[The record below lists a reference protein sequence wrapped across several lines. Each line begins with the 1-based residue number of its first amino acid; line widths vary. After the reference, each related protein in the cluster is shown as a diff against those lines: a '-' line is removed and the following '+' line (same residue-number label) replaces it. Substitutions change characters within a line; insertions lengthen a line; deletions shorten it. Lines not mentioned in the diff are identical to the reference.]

1 MHIFLHVL
9 QEKEKIL
16 RLPATTEKIID
27 SFEIATYNEDVV
39 LNVTFDRTE
48 QKLVITIDLEI
59 NATQT
64 TCYNKSYNHF
74 QHFTISNSIVDFYS
88 FYLLLVHYHQQQRR

>member
-1 MHIFLHVL
+1 MHIL

-27 SFEIATYNEDVV
+27 SFEIATYNEDV

-64 TCYNKSYNHF
+64 VCYNRSY
-74 QHFTISNSIVDFYS
+74 
-88 FYLLLVHYHQQQRR
+88 

>member
-1 MHIFLHVL
+1 MHIFLHIL

-27 SFEIATYNEDVV
+27 SFEIATYNEDV

-64 TCYNKSYNHF
+64 VCYNRSY
-74 QHFTISNSIVDFYS
+74 
-88 FYLLLVHYHQQQRR
+88 

>member
-1 MHIFLHVL
+1 M
-9 QEKEKIL
+9 
-16 RLPATTEKIID
+16 
-27 SFEIATYNEDVV
+27 Y
-39 LNVTFDRTE
+39 TFDRTE

-64 TCYNKSYNHF
+64 ACYNRNYNHF

-88 FYLLLVHYHQQQRR
+88 F

>member
-1 MHIFLHVL
+1 MHIFLHIL

-16 RLPATTEKIID
+16 RLPATIEKIID
-27 SFEIATYNEDVV
+27 SFVIVRYNEDV
-39 LNVTFDRTE
+39 LMYTFDRTE

-64 TCYNKSYNHF
+64 A
-74 QHFTISNSIVDFYS
+74 
-88 FYLLLVHYHQQQRR
+88 

>member
-1 MHIFLHVL
+1 LHTL

-27 SFEIATYNEDVV
+27 SFGIATYNEDVV

-64 TCYNKSYNHF
+64 VCYNRSY
-74 QHFTISNSIVDFYS
+74 
-88 FYLLLVHYHQQQRR
+88 

>member
-1 MHIFLHVL
+1 MHIFLYIL

-16 RLPATTEKIID
+16 RLPATIEKIID
-27 SFEIATYNEDVV
+27 SFVIVRYNEDV
-39 LNVTFDRTE
+39 LMYTFDRTE

-64 TCYNKSYNHF
+64 A
-74 QHFTISNSIVDFYS
+74 
-88 FYLLLVHYHQQQRR
+88 

>member
-1 MHIFLHVL
+1 LHIL

-27 SFEIATYNEDVV
+27 SFEIATYNEDV

-64 TCYNKSYNHF
+64 VCYNRSY
-74 QHFTISNSIVDFYS
+74 
-88 FYLLLVHYHQQQRR
+88 